1 MYIVFL
7 LKKEKKQGHNDDY
20 IQELVS
26 WPGNRSDGIYKNH
39 SLSSCGFIFAALGL
53 SCA

>member
-1 MYIVFL
+1 MYIAFL
-7 LKKEKKQGHNDDY
+7 FLKKNKDIMTIY